1 MVIEKTSTDE
11 NLCQRNKPP
20 LRFAMTNLEPSD
32 TRGRSLIGPRHA
44 TWIQKQ
50 DAAALLVSR
59 HVGVTVQDNID
70 ITRRKIRRNMLQPKF
85 QSITLK
91 IDNQGPV
98 FVPITV
104 PAHNRDRRP
113 KRLQITRNGRL
124 ADVAEMP
131 DLIRLAREIENFLR
145 QLVMSISEDENAK
158 KASHLSLKKAG
169 TQEGKNYF

>member
-1 MVIEKTSTDE
+1 
-11 NLCQRNKPP
+11 
-20 LRFAMTNLEPSD
+20 MTMQN
-32 TRGRSLIGPRHA
+32 
-44 TWIQKQ
+44 
-50 DAAALLVSR
+50 
-59 HVGVTVQDNID
+59 NID
-70 ITRRKIRRNMLQPKF
+70 IIGWNIRRNMLQPKF

-145 QLVMSISEDENAK
+145 QLVMRVGESKNSKNAG
-158 KASHLSLKKAG
+158 HLSLNKAG
-169 TQEGKNYF
+169 TREGKNHF